1 MDVHIYILKIIEVYV
16 HMIIDMHLP
25 FSKHLSYIKMIICIY
40 QYIMYIKLFTL
51 LVYSFHRNGGIY
63 CIYIYSYQFLLHMY
77 TIAILY
83 DMWTYVY
90 IYIFKEPKL
99 ICVNTYYTYTYRCV
113 RTTPFVVHESMIC
126 LIYTLCV
133 ICLKKNA
140 GGIPHRSCLSCKF

>member
-1 MDVHIYILKIIEVYV
+1 MVV
-16 HMIIDMHLP
+16 
-25 FSKHLSYIKMIICIY
+25 
-40 QYIMYIKLFTL
+40 FT
-51 LVYSFHRNGGIY
+51 V
-63 CIYIYSYQFLLHMY
+63 YIYSYQFLLHMY